1 MGNALSFI
9 SIEPVWFIV
18 GAGIL
23 SLALGIAYVATSRSV
38 TRDFKLV
45 LSDHRRVLAMALVN
59 QGLALCFIGILVI
72 LAAVLVKQG
81 MMVTIVEWASAAML
95 FVLAF
100 VTAGTGGRGEY
111 VIFRFGQLG
120 LMVAALMIVVGKVPR

>member
-1 MGNALSFI
+1 MIA
-9 SIEPVWFIV
+9 
-18 GAGIL
+18 AGIL

-59 QGLALCFIGILVI
+59 QGLGLCFIGALVI
-72 LAAVLVKQG
+72 LSAIFGKG
-81 MMVTIVEWASAAML
+81 NTISRMVEWMSAGML
-95 FVLAF
+95 FVLTF
-100 VTAGTGGRGEY
+100 VTAATGGRGEY

-120 LMVAALMIVVGKVPR
+120 LIVAAILILVGMVPR

>member
-1 MGNALSFI
+1 MSFV
-9 SIEPVWFIV
+9 SVQSVWFTY

-23 SLALGIAYVATSRSV
+23 SLALGIAYVATSRAV

-72 LAAVLVKQG
+72 LAAVMGKRG
-81 MMVTIVEWASAAML
+81 MMVNIVEWASAAML

-111 VIFRFGQLG
+111 GIFRFGQLG
-120 LMVAALMIVVGKVPR
+120 LLVAAMLIAVGKIPR

>member
-1 MGNALSFI
+1 MAVSFV
-9 SIEPVWFIV
+9 SVQSVWFTY

-23 SLALGIAYVATSRSV
+23 SLVLGIAYVSTSRSV
-38 TRDFKLV
+38 TKDFKLV

-72 LAAVLVKQG
+72 LAAVLGKNG
-81 MMVTIVEWASAAML
+81 AMANIVEWASAAML

-120 LMVAALMIVVGKVPR
+120 LLVAAILILVGMVPR

>member
-1 MGNALSFI
+1 MSFV
-9 SIEPVWFIV
+9 SIEPAWFTIA
-18 GAGIL
+18 AGVL
-23 SLALGIAYVATSRSV
+23 CLALSIAYVATSRSV

-72 LAAVLVKQG
+72 FAALLGKRG
-81 MMVTIVEWASAAML
+81 MMVNVVEWASAGML

-100 VTAGTGGRGEY
+100 VTAATGGRGEY
-111 VIFRFGQLG
+111 VMFRFGQLG
-120 LMVAALMIVVGKVPR
+120 LLVAALLIAAGKIPR